1 MRRRLSLLLFAA
13 LMVGLL
19 GGCVQA
25 ERTRYRRH
33 LTTLIEPGP
42 SANRELA
49 SAFGLDEFA
58 PRAAL
63 AAVADGYENSAR
75 ER

>member
-1 MRRRLSLLLFAA
+1 MRRRLSLLLIAA

-33 LTTLIEPGP
+33 LRTLIEPGP
-42 SANRELA
+42 SADRELA

-63 AAVADGYENSAR
+63 AAVSDGDEDSR
-75 ER
+75 RPE

>member
-1 MRRRLSLLLFAA
+1 MRRRLSILLFAA
-13 LMVGLL
+13 LIVGLL

-42 SANRELA
+42 AGDRRLA
-49 SAFGLDEFA
+49 AAFGLDEFA

-63 AAVADGYENSAR
+63 AAMGDGDEDSSG

>member
-1 MRRRLSLLLFAA
+1 MRRRLSILLFAA
-13 LMVGLL
+13 LIVGLF

-42 SANRELA
+42 AADRRLA

-63 AAVADGYENSAR
+63 AAMGDGDEASAR

>member
-1 MRRRLSLLLFAA
+1 MRRRLSLLLFAT

-25 ERTRYRRH
+25 DRTRYRRH

-42 SANRELA
+42 AANRRLA
-49 SAFGLDEFA
+49 AAFALDEFA

-63 AAVADGYENSAR
+63 AAVGDGNEDSSS

>member
-1 MRRRLSLLLFAA
+1 MRRRLSLFILTA

-25 ERTRYRRH
+25 ERARYRRH
-33 LTTLIEPGP
+33 LATLIEPGP
-42 SANRELA
+42 ATDRQLA
-49 SAFGLDEFA
+49 AAFDLDEFA
-58 PRAAL
+58 PRTAL
-63 AAVADGYENSAR
+63 AAVGDRDEASSS

>member
-1 MRRRLSLLLFAA
+1 MRRRLSLLLCAA
-13 LMVGLL
+13 LIAGLL

-42 SANRELA
+42 AAARRLA
-49 SAFGLDEFA
+49 AAFGLDEFA

-63 AAVADGYENSAR
+63 AAIGDGDVDSSR
-75 ER
+75 P

>member
-33 LTTLIEPGP
+33 LTAMIEPGP
-42 SANRELA
+42 ADERRLA
-49 SAFGLDEFA
+49 AAFGLDEFA

-63 AAVADGYENSAR
+63 AAMGDGDEDPSR
-75 ER
+75 P

>member
-1 MRRRLSLLLFAA
+1 
-13 LMVGLL
+13 MVGLL

-33 LTTLIEPGP
+33 LTRLIEPGP

-58 PRAAL
+58 PRSRASL
-63 AAVADGYENSAR
+63 AAVGDSDEDSSR